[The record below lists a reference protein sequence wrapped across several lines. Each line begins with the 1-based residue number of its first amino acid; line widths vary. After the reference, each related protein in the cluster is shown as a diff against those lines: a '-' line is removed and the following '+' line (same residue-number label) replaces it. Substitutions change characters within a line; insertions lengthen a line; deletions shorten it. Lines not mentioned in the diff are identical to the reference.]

1 MCKCWVSQTF
11 CLCFPVRY
19 YKKTWMNFLAKP
31 NLHHH
36 PILHSNKLNMHRGRL
51 SGLSRSNCGDWQVQ
65 NLQATGD
72 PGKSQRVI
80 LSLKAVYKQT
90 SIFRRWRLSFSFQ
103 HLQLIW
109 WDLPTLWKVKLLYLK
124 FIDLSINLL

>member
-1 MCKCWVSQTF
+1 
-11 CLCFPVRY
+11 
-19 YKKTWMNFLAKP
+19 MNFLAKP

-72 PGKSQRVI
+72 PGKSQHDI
-80 LSLKAVYKQT
+80 
-90 SIFRRWRLSFSFQ
+90 
-103 HLQLIW
+103 
-109 WDLPTLWKVKLLYLK
+109 
-124 FIDLSINLL
+124 